1 MDDLCNLVATIMAE
15 RFAFTMLFDN
25 YLPRA
30 MAYKRFLE
38 ETKGVDPAR
47 FSAPEKDYILDKFD
61 PEMEL
66 VNRYMDQAR
75 FSQRGGRGL
84 RVCVCVCSWKGVP
97 RDDETDPN
105 SCRLPY
111 EIHDSNEFA
120 ERSARNPP
128 FARAKQRR
136 AFF

>member
-30 MAYKRFLE
+30 MAYKRFLD
-38 ETKGVDPAR
+38 ETKGVNPAS

-75 FSQRGGRGL
+75 KRGGR
-84 RVCVCVCSWKGVP
+84 RAIACCAA